1 MSYQTL
7 AFDPTDI
14 QRVLASM
21 YTELNILVA
30 FLIAA
35 VLISV
40 ILIFVSKRNK
50 PLKSLL
56 RGTAWIAFA
65 LALIIVTNLVLS
77 GPMYSIVNTVVT
89 SLEQADTPTELCT
102 DLAREGIIL
111 LENDGILPLAEGT
124 KVNTFGWSSVNPIYD
139 GTGSGNLSAQYAAVS
154 YLDGLEHG
162 GLEYNTALTDWYAF
176 WRTDRPVISAKTQDW
191 TIPEPTQAEYSAAGI
206 YELAADFSDTAIF
219 FVARS
224 GSESA
229 DLPTSYAGAYGE
241 GTVISEYADDLDA
254 SKHYLELSNRE
265 RATLTAL
272 NEKFDNIIVIINSA
286 AAMELG
292 FLDDY
297 SNIRAC
303 VLVSGG
309 PGQTGFDALGELLT
323 GKANFSGKTTDI
335 FLKDLTRSPNWNN
348 FGHFQYTNIS
358 DLTSGGSTPTFVNYN
373 ESIYVGYRF
382 WETAS
387 REGKINYDDEVVYP
401 FGYGLSYTTF
411 RQTLDAVSYDGSTV
425 TVTVTVENTGTVAGK
440 DVVQVY
446 YDPPYTNGGIEKAS
460 ANLIAFS
467 KTQVLEPGMTETLE
481 LSWDVTDMAS
491 YDDTANSSTGAWVT
505 EAGDY
510 TISINTDSHNI
521 IDRETVTVASDIWD
535 RASDA
540 VKSTNCFQFAEN
552 ETTVTYLSRQ
562 DGFANYDAA
571 VAPPTSFEMSAES
584 KAGFY
589 NHVNY
594 DPTQFNDPND
604 EMPATGVRSGILLQD
619 MRGLDS
625 DDPQWERFLDQLT
638 VDEMVSLIASGGY
651 QSAAISSI
659 GKTQQA
665 DGGSAASI
673 QNMFTN
679 ERSIC
684 FPTAVMV
691 AATWNTDLSYAFG
704 SAIGTLADRMDI
716 SGWYGPSMNIHRSP
730 FSGRG
735 FEYYS
740 EDPYLSG
747 RMAAAAVQGA
757 ASHGVYTY
765 IRHFALN
772 NQETNRT
779 KMLCTWLTEQSARE
793 IYCKSFELAVKLG
806 GANAV
811 MSADNYIGNQYAGA
825 CGALL
830 NTLLRDEWG
839 FRGMVL
845 TDYFGGYGYQDA
857 DIQIRNGGDFCQS
870 PMGSSTAVLDDQT
883 SATSIQYARQ
893 ACKNILY
900 VTANSRDY
908 ASDADLAPPAW
919 QTAVWYVSA
928 GLILIL
934 VLLEIHMILKCLKAV
949 KAAAN
954 RRRRSRPV

>member
-1 MSYQTL
+1 MSYLTL
-7 AFDPTDI
+7 AFDPEEVLP
-14 QRVLASM
+14 VLASM
-21 YTELNILVA
+21 YTELNIVVG

-35 VLISV
+35 ILISV

-56 RGTAWIAFA
+56 RGTAWIAFT
-65 LALIIVTNLVLS
+65 LTLILVTNLILA

-89 SLEQADTPTELCT
+89 SLEQDNTPTELCA

-124 KVNTFGWSSVNPIYD
+124 RVNTFGWSSVNPIYD
-139 GTGSGNLSAQYAAVS
+139 GAGSGNLSAQHTTVS

-162 GLEYNTALTDWYAF
+162 GLEYNTALTNWYTF

-206 YELAADFSDTAIF
+206 YDQAVAFSDTALF

-224 GSESA
+224 GCEGA
-229 DLPTSYAGAYGE
+229 DLPTSYDGAL
-241 GTVISEYADDLDA
+241 ISEYADDLDP

-272 NEKFDNIIVIINSA
+272 NQQFDNIIVIINSA
-286 AAMELG
+286 SAMELG
-292 FLDDY
+292 FLDEY
-297 SNIRAC
+297 ENIRAC
-303 VLVSGG
+303 VLLSGG

-323 GKANFSGKTTDI
+323 GKANFSGKTADI
-335 FLKDLTRSPNWNN
+335 FLKDLTHSPSWNN
-348 FGHFQYTNIS
+348 FGNFQYTNMS
-358 DLTSGGSTPTFVNYN
+358 DLRSGGATPTFVNYN

-387 REGKINYDDEVVYP
+387 REGRINYDDEVAYP

-425 TVTVTVENTGTVAGK
+425 TVTVTVENTGAVAGK

-491 YDDTANSSTGAWVT
+491 YDDTANGGAGAWIT

-510 TISINTDSHNI
+510 IISINADSHNVI
-521 IDRETVTVASDIWD
+521 ARETVTLTSDTLD
-535 RASDA
+535 RTSDA
-540 VKSTNCFQFAEN
+540 VKSTNRFQFAEN
-552 ETTVTYLSRQ
+552 AETVTYLSRQ

-571 VAPPTSFEMSAES
+571 VAAPTSFEMSAES

-594 DPTQFNDPND
+594 DPTLFNDPDD
-604 EMPATGVRSGILLQD
+604 EMPATGIPSGILLQD
-619 MRGLDS
+619 MRGLDY
-625 DDPQWERFLDQLT
+625 DDPRWEQFLDQLT
-638 VDEMVSLIASGGY
+638 VDDMVGLIASGGY
-651 QSAAISSI
+651 QSAAVSSI

-665 DGGSAASI
+665 DGGSAVSVR
-673 QNMFTN
+673 NLFTDT
-679 ERSIC
+679 RSIC
-684 FPTAVMV
+684 FPSAVMI
-691 AATWNTDLSYAFG
+691 AATWNTDLAYAFG
-704 SAIGTLADRMDI
+704 SVIGALADRMDV

-730 FSGRG
+730 FSGRN
-735 FEYYS
+735 FENYS

-757 ASHGVYTY
+757 ASQGVYTY

-772 NQETNRT
+772 GQETNCAQ
-779 KMLCTWLTEQSARE
+779 MLCTWLTEQSARE
-793 IYCKSFELAVKLG
+793 IYCKSFELAVKIG

-830 NTLLRDEWG
+830 NGLLRDEWG

-845 TDYFGGYGYQDA
+845 TDYFGDYGYQDA

-883 SATSIQYARQ
+883 SATSVRFARQ

-908 ASDADLAPPAW
+908 ASDADLTPPAW
-919 QTAVWYVSA
+919 QTAVWYISA

-934 VLLEIHMILKCLKAV
+934 VILEILMILKCLKQV